1 MGWATGLMVYAVIW
15 WTVIFA
21 VLPWGAR
28 PSETP
33 EPGHAPSAPENPR
46 LGLKALVTTGISALI
61 WLGIELVVRSDLIS
75 FRDMAARM

>member
-1 MGWATGLMVYAVIW
+1 MGWATGLMVYAIIW

-21 VLPWGAR
+21 VLPWGVR
-28 PSETP
+28 SVEQPG
-33 EPGHAPSAPENPR
+33 PGHAPSAPANPR

-61 WLGIELVVRSDLIS
+61 WVAIELLVRSDWIS

>member
-1 MGWATGLMVYAVIW
+1 MSLATGLMVYAIIW

-28 PSETP
+28 PADHP
-33 EPGHAPSAPENPR
+33 GKGHAASAPAKPR
-46 LGLKALVTTGISALI
+46 LGFKALVTTGISAAI
-61 WLGIELVVRSDLIS
+61 WLAIELVVRSDLIS